1 MTPGGLRIIVV
12 KITSK
17 MKILRRILTFIA
29 CMAVIAVVSVRRDHR
44 LLGYELE
51 NKATTAP
58 TDTLTMA
65 GDTLVVHTAM
75 LAQDVQGYAGT
86 TPLDIYVLDNVV
98 VKIVALPNVE
108 SPDFFGEAV
117 GLLDAYKG
125 KTVDEALSAK
135 VDGVSGATF
144 SSQSLISNVRRGV
157 VYASAHN
164 ASAADGALS
173 WSLKTIVALLVIVLG
188 MTVPLVV
195 RNKKMRL
202 VQLVLD
208 IVVLGLWTGTFVSYT
223 MLVNL
228 MSNGLTSWSLV
239 VPMLLVVAAF
249 VYPLF
254 GRRAYYCTHLCP
266 LGAAQELVFKVPARK
281 LTLSKKAAHRLTLFK
296 VVLWSVLMLLMLL
309 GVGFEWMDY
318 EPFTAFVLSSAGVV
332 VIVFAVVILLTSVF
346 VPRPYCRFMCPT
358 GTLLKQK

>member
-1 MTPGGLRIIVV
+1 
-12 KITSK
+12 

-58 TDTLTMA
+58 TDTLTMV

-108 SPDFFGEAV
+108 TPDFFGEAV

-157 VYASAHN
+157 AYASAHN
-164 ASAADGALS
+164 ASAADGAMS

-254 GRRAYYCTHLCP
+254 GRRAYYCTHL
-266 LGAAQELVFKVPARK
+266 
-281 LTLSKKAAHRLTLFK
+281 FK

-318 EPFTAFVLSSAGVV
+318 EPFTAFILSSAGVV

>member
-1 MTPGGLRIIVV
+1 
-12 KITSK
+12 
-17 MKILRRILTFIA
+17 
-29 CMAVIAVVSVRRDHR
+29 MAVIAVVSVRRDHR

-144 SSQSLISNVRRGV
+144 SSRSLISNVRRGV
-157 VYASAHN
+157 AYASAHN

-173 WSLKTIVALLVIVLG
+173 WALKTIVALLVIVLG

-228 MSNGLTSWSLV
+228 MSNGLTSLSLV

-249 VYPLF
+249 VYPPPVSSRCRAGIGMQGPSPQAPPQQEGSPPPDPLQGRPVERAHAAHAP
-254 GRRAYYCTHLCP
+254 GRRLRVDG
-266 LGAAQELVFKVPARK
+266 L
-281 LTLSKKAAHRLTLFK
+281 
-296 VVLWSVLMLLMLL
+296 
-309 GVGFEWMDY
+309 
-318 EPFTAFVLSSAGVV
+318 
-332 VIVFAVVILLTSVF
+332 
-346 VPRPYCRFMCPT
+346 
-358 GTLLKQK
+358 